1 MIISFSITDSDNSLE
16 IGIEEYDTAND
27 ESASNRD
34 LSTKDDNQ
42 QGQKQNNASFD
53 QDHKRK
59 RHGKFRRKG

>member
-1 MIISFSITDSDNSLE
+1 MIISFCIIDSDNFLK
-16 IGIEEYDTAND
+16 IGIEEYDAAND
-27 ESASNRD
+27 ETASNRD

-42 QGQKQNNASFD
+42 QGQKQTNASFG